1 VSDQHRPV
9 DPALLRGMTMPRIS
23 RRSALRGAGLL
34 GASAV
39 LAACGV
45 SGTDEQQETPPQASG
60 FWASQTKAGRLDF
73 ANWPLYMD
81 TAKVGGKTVHPTLE
95 QFTKETGIKVNY
107 KEVIQDNDSFLG
119 KITPAL
125 RAGQATGWDL
135 IVITNGGPLEKL
147 IRQNFLIEL
156 DHSKL
161 PNFQAN
167 AAPNYKNPSFDPGN
181 KFSIA
186 WQAGLTGLAY
196 NPKLTKR
203 EITSFD
209 DLFDPAFK
217 GKITMFG
224 DSLDFPNFTMVGMGI
239 DPSKSTEDDWNRA
252 AEKMKELKPQLR
264 EFIDNAGEAEV
275 LSSGNAWI
283 SMAYSGDIY
292 QLNISGSPDI
302 KFVVPEQGALLWQ
315 DNMSIPQKAKHPLD
329 AITYMNYVYKP
340 DVAADLTEAIS
351 YITPVPTAKDQLQ
364 AKAGKAS
371 GEDKQALE
379 DLIAS
384 PLVFPSEQDLAKTKA
399 YRVLSPEEEKVWN
412 RIFQPIIQA

>member
-1 VSDQHRPV
+1 VSDRQRPI
-9 DPALLRGMTMPRIS
+9 DPALLRGMTMPRIT

-34 GASAV
+34 SASAV

-45 SGTDEQQETPPQASG
+45 SGTSEEETPQAAG
-60 FWASQTKAGRLDF
+60 FWDTQTKAGLLNF

-81 TAKVGGKTVHPTLE
+81 TAKEGGKTVHPTLE
-95 QFTKETGIKVNY
+95 RFTKETGIKVNY

-119 KITPAL
+119 RITPSL
-125 RAGQATGWDL
+125 QAGQDTGWDL
-135 IVITNGGPLEKL
+135 MVITNGGPLEKL

-156 DHSKL
+156 DQSKL

-167 AAPNYKNPSFDPGN
+167 AAAKYKNPSFDPGN
-181 KFSIA
+181 KYSIA

-196 NPKLTKR
+196 NPKLTER

-209 DLFDPAFK
+209 DLFDPKFK

-283 SMAYSGDIY
+283 SMAYSGDIFI
-292 QLNISGSPDI
+292 LNNSGSPDI
-302 KFVVPEQGALLWQ
+302 KFVIPEQGALLWQ
-315 DNMSIPQKAKHPLD
+315 DNMCIPQKAKHPLD
-329 AITYMNYVYKP
+329 AIMYMDYVYKP
-340 DVAADLTEAIS
+340 DVAADLTAYIS
-351 YITPVPTAKDQLQ
+351 YITPVPAAKDQLQ
-364 AKAGKAS
+364 AQAAKAS
-371 GEDKQALE
+371 GEDKETLE
-379 DLIAS
+379 GVITS
-384 PLVFPSEQDLAKTKA
+384 PLVFPTDADLAKTKA
-399 YRVLSPEEEKVWN
+399 YRVLTPEEQKVWD
-412 RIFQPIIQA
+412 RIFQPIIQS